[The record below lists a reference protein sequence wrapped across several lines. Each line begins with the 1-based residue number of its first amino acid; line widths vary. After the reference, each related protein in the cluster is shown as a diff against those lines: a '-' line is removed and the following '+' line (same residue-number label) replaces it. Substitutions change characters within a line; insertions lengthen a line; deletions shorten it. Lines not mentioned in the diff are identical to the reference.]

1 MDDQPDLDAL
11 NENTEVEEEE
21 NAEQVSENIQKK
33 QKVEKLAQKKKKQKE
48 YLHMLHVFM
57 KKELARREKLE
68 SEKQRWRLNDAQLAQ
83 YHKTSVQ
90 LLQLFKNK
98 TTNTNDDANGLA
110 GKYLATKDEQS
121 TLDFL
126 SILMFYTKVTNLVR
140 EQSDLT
146 YHMDAENKMVEK
158 IVLHSKLDYQNLH
171 QQLR

>member
-11 NENTEVEEEE
+11 NEHSEVEE
-21 NAEQVSENIQKK
+21 NAEQVSENIQRK
-33 QKVEKLAQKKKKQKE
+33 QKVEKLAEQKKKKQKE

-57 KKELARREKLE
+57 KKELARRERLE
-68 SEKQRWRLNDAQLAQ
+68 IEKQRWRLNDAQLAQ

-110 GKYLATKDEQS
+110 AKYLATKDEQN

-140 EQSDLT
+140 DQSDLT

-158 IVLHSKLDYQNLH
+158 IALHSKLDYQNLH